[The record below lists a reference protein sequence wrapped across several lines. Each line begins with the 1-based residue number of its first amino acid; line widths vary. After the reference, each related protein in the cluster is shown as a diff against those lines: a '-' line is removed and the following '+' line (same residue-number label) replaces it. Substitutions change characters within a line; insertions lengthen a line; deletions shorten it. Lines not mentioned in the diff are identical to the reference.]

1 MNVIFD
7 LTAIKTMLTS
17 ESRAD
22 GIVRLVLS
30 GDSHHWDPTQ
40 AIRKSDR
47 GRDYGSQ
54 HNEEFIVRKGPTRS
68 GSGSILCPPEI
79 IKASPI
85 PIPPPAAAVSYEELL
100 VQEQEKYKRSTWIM
114 YQRITDARLKRAHSR
129 VDVPPFPKLRNRKMY
144 MDSPLSCS
152 NSTLSCSN
160 EDASQLFFRM
170 DM

>member
-17 ESRAD
+17 EARAD

-129 VDVPPFPKLRNRKMY
+129 VDVPPFPKLRNRKMS

-160 EDASQLFFRM
+160 EDDSQLFRM